1 MKYARIGEIDLAYL
15 RRGKGTPLVLLHG
28 YPLDHSIWDKII
40 PLLEAKFDVVAPD
53 LRGFGA
59 SSPVQAVFGMDEL
72 ATDIR
77 LLLDHLGIQN
87 AVITGHSMGGYV
99 ALAFARLHPERLLG
113 LGLVST
119 QVLADTPD
127 RKEGRYK
134 LAAEVEQKG
143 PAVVVDSMVAKFSS
157 NVAVQGDARRVMERQ
172 TSAGIIGALKAM
184 AERQDSTA
192 TVTDL
197 GLSVVV
203 VHGTGD
209 ALIPVER
216 ARELVAS
223 APRAKLVELA
233 GIGHM
238 PMLEAAQETATALG
252 QLA

>member
-1 MKYARIGEIDLAYL
+1 
-15 RRGKGTPLVLLHG
+15 
-28 YPLDHSIWDKII
+28 
-40 PLLEAKFDVVAPD
+40 
-53 LRGFGA
+53 
-59 SSPVQAVFGMDEL
+59 
-72 ATDIR
+72 
-77 LLLDHLGIQN
+77 
-87 AVITGHSMGGYV
+87 
-99 ALAFARLHPERLLG
+99 
-113 LGLVST
+113 
-119 QVLADTPD
+119 
-127 RKEGRYK
+127 
-134 LAAEVEQKG
+134 
-143 PAVVVDSMVAKFSS
+143 
-157 NVAVQGDARRVMERQ
+157 MERQ